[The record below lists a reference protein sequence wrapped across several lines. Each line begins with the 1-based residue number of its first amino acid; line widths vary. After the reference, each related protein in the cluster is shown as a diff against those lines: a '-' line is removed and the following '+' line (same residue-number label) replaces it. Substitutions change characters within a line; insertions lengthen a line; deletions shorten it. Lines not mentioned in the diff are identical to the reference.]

1 MLLPLRGIVVV
12 EFSQYLAGPSAGL
25 RLADLGAR
33 VIKIERPGTGDPA
46 RKLSIK
52 NLWVGQDALN
62 FHAIN
67 RNKESFGA
75 DLKNPE
81 ELLLVKKLIKKAD
94 ILTHNFRPGVME
106 NLGLS
111 YREVKKINPQI
122 VYSEITGFGKKG
134 PWKMKPGQD
143 LLVQAISGL
152 TYTTGNAP
160 DGPIPF
166 GLSVVDTVC
175 GIHTVQAILAA
186 LIRRQKTGQGAYIEL
201 SLLESAL
208 ALQFEL
214 FTTWFQNKQSVN
226 RSKISNGNPLLG
238 APYGVYKT
246 KDGFMALAM
255 MPLASL
261 RTALPCKELSV
272 FQQQD
277 AFQQRDAIKSVIAS
291 LLKGQT
297 TDYWLSRLQ
306 QAGLWASA
314 VKNWNE
320 LTHETGY
327 QVMDG
332 QQNVQVNEN
341 QSIITTRCPIRI
353 NGAPLKTPVSAP
365 LLGQHTES
373 IKKELN

>member
-122 VYSEITGFGKKG
+122 VYAEITGFGKKG

-261 RTALPCKELSV
+261 RAALPCKELSV

-332 QQNVQVNEN
+332 QQNVQINEN